1 MLLAIIGETPVDKRV
16 FDFVVTLATASCYIC
31 PVPVNCR
38 NMMTWSRELE
48 VVVVK
53 PASSV
58 FDGNDMRACSY
69 SNEHID
75 VNAGPLLC
83 FCACADP
90 SQQVPKFRVSFICIS
105 RKMLWFYE
113 LIVE

>member
-1 MLLAIIGETPVDKRV
+1 MECSLLLLAKHRLIKESLIS
-16 FDFVVTLATASCYIC
+16 LATASCYIC

-58 FDGNDMRACSY
+58 FDCNDMRACSY

-83 FCACADP
+83 FCSCADP
-90 SQQVPKFRVSFICIS
+90 SQQVPKFRVKAGFHSG
-105 RKMLWFYE
+105 K
-113 LIVE
+113 